1 MQQRLGDAWLVA
13 DFFSHAYRIS
23 GRVNVRQSKLA
34 DQLNDQTTA
43 FLQLQD
49 VYVSSID
56 HPADITASHPTSILH
71 KRNVTAVIVA
81 HQEDGLPKEHSYGSY
96 FGTYLREV
104 FITFPSFEV
113 EGNLRLSGRLDLRT
127 VLTSGTDDFIS
138 ILDGQMKSSVR
149 PDITFSGGAILI
161 NKTHV
166 GAFWVKEEE

>member
-1 MQQRLGDAWLVA
+1 MQERLGNTWLVA
-13 DFFSHAYRIS
+13 DFFSYDYRIS
-23 GRVNVRQSKLA
+23 GRVSVRQSKLA

-49 VYVSSID
+49 VYVSRIE
-56 HPADITASHPTSILH
+56 HPADITASHPTSILR
-71 KRNVTAVIVA
+71 KQNITAVVVVR
-81 HQEDGLPKEHSYGSY
+81 QEDGLPREHSYGSY

-104 FITFPSFEV
+104 FITIPSFEI
-113 EGNLRLSGRLDLRT
+113 EGHLRLSGRLDLRT

-138 ILDGQMKSSVR
+138 ILDGQMKSSLR
-149 PDITFSGGAILI
+149 PDVTFSGGAILI